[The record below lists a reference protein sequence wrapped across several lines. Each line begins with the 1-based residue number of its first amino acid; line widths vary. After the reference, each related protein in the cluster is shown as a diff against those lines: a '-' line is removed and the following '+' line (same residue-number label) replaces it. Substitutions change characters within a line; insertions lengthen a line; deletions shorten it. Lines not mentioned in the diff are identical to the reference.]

1 MIIDQLRSSS
11 TGASVAFFYF
21 DFQDGEQQ
29 SPSVVLSSLLRQLVG
44 TLSDLPQPI
53 SDAYVK
59 HRNSGSILSLEELE
73 RLMEVVVKSLHQAII
88 IIDALDECDKS
99 RHRKPFVLLFQRL
112 QRIPNVRLFV
122 TSRQNFHDI
131 TNAFNSYPQITI
143 SARSLD
149 IERYMRHEME
159 LSGVE
164 EIVNDCFA
172 NEIIRAVITKAQG
185 M

>member
-1 MIIDQLRSSS
+1 VDLESQRAVFPILYAAI
-11 TGASVAFFYF
+11 SV
-21 DFQDGEQQ
+21 
-29 SPSVVLSSLLRQLVG
+29 
-44 TLSDLPQPI
+44 
-53 SDAYVK
+53 
-59 HRNSGSILSLEELE
+59 
-73 RLMEVVVKSLHQAII
+73 
-88 IIDALDECDKS
+88 
-99 RHRKPFVLLFQRL
+99 LFQRL
-112 QRIPNVRLFV
+112 QRIPSIRLFV

-149 IERYMRHEME
+149 LERYMRHEME

-172 NEIIRAVITKAQG
+172 NEMIRAVITKAQG